1 MSTTPAAELAYSA
14 RGFRLTALVDPPEA
28 ATGSTTLVEFVEP
41 SSAPVTASRPGTAPA
56 PSNAAPTATATRGGR
71 APPPA
76 DRRRRGPSGGV
87 GGSASRPFPG
97 PLGGCSMMGVDIR
110 TSLGRGRCPG

>member
-41 SSAPVTASRPGTAPA
+41 SSAPVTASRPVTAPA
-56 PSNAAPTATATRGGR
+56 PSNAAPTATATRAAR
-71 APPPA
+71 AAPPA
-76 DRRRRGPSGGV
+76 DRRRPGASGG
-87 GGSASRPFPG
+87 GGGLASRPVPG
-97 PLGGCSMMGVDIR
+97 PFGWCSVVGGGIKN
-110 TSLGRGRCPG
+110 